1 MREAQCGSELS
12 RDEKMRLGGDIT
24 SDHFGGFKKAL
35 RREG

>member
-1 MREAQCGSELS
+1 LRSELS